1 MMETV
6 AWTLE
11 DGIATLVLSRPD
23 KLNSFTV
30 QMHRDLAEALSA
42 IEARPDLE
50 MLVITGAGRAFSA
63 GQDLSERVVPDGAPM
78 PDLGESLGQRYN
90 PLLRRI
96 AAMRVPTIA
105 AVNGVAVGAG
115 VGLAA
120 ACDVVLATRQASF
133 RLPAS
138 KLGLLPDAGA
148 TWTLPRTVG
157 AARGAGTA
165 MLGGTIGAEEAL
177 QLGIVWRVVE
187 DADELAVAVAQ
198 TVAQIRANRARAAC

>member
-1 MMETV
+1 MQTV

-11 DGIATLVLSRPD
+11 DGIATLTLSRPD
-23 KLNSFTV
+23 KLNSFTL
-30 QMHRDLAEALSA
+30 QLHAELAETLDE
-42 IEARPDLE
+42 IEARSDVE
-50 MLVITGAGRAFSA
+50 MLVITGAGRAFCA
-63 GQDLSERVVPDGAPM
+63 GQDLGERIVPDGAPM
-78 PDLGESLGQRYN
+78 PDLGESLGERYN
-90 PLLRRI
+90 PLMRRV

-120 ACDVVLATRQASF
+120 ACDVVIAARSASF

-148 TWTLPRTVG
+148 TWTLPRTIG

-165 MLGGTIGAEEAL
+165 MLGGTISADEAL
-177 QLGIVWRVVE
+177 QLGLVWRVVD
-187 DADELAVAVAQ
+187 DADLAAAVAETIQ
-198 TVAQIRANRARAAC
+198 QIRSNRKRAV